1 MTNQENGVDLKSAAV
16 TEEKKLFIE
25 TYGCQMNVADSE
37 VVASIMKMDGY
48 AVTDKI
54 EDADAIFVNTCS
66 VRDNAEQKIY
76 GRLQYFQSLKRKK
89 KSLVIGVLGCMA
101 ERVKEELIEVHHADL
116 VVGPDSYM
124 DLPNLVGAVEH
135 GEKAINVELSTQETY
150 KDVIPIEVHH
160 ADLVVGPDSY
170 MDLPNLVGAV
180 EHGEKAINVELS
192 TQETYKDVI
201 PLKLGGV
208 HISGFVSIM
217 RGCNNF
223 CTYCIVP
230 YTRGRERSR
239 DIESILNE
247 IRDMRDK
254 GFKEVTLLGQ
264 NVNSYLFEKEG
275 EKISF
280 PALLKRVAEE
290 VPEMRVRFTTSHP
303 KDMSDET
310 LHVIAEHDNICKMI
324 HLPAQS
330 GSSRILKVMNRK
342 YTREWYLDRIA
353 AIRRIL
359 PDCAISTDLFCGF
372 HSETEEDYQ
381 ETLSLMR
388 EVGYDSAFLF
398 KYSERPGTY
407 AAQHLPD
414 TVSEEEKVRRLQGMI
429 DLQNQLSEES
439 NKRDIGKVFEV
450 LIEGFSKRSREQLFG
465 RTSQNKV
472 VIFDKKNYR
481 VGQFIKVRINRA
493 SSATLF
499 GDPVE

>member
-1 MTNQENGVDLKSAAV
+1 MTEKQAAADLKSTAKSD
-16 TEEKKLFIE
+16 EKRLYIE

-37 VVASIMKMDGY
+37 VVASIMKMAGY
-48 AVTDKI
+48 EMTDVI
-54 EDADAIFVNTCS
+54 ADADAIFVNTCS

-76 GRLQYFQSLKRKK
+76 SRLQYFHSLRKHK
-89 KSLVIGVLGCMA
+89 KDLIVGVLGCMA
-101 ERVKEELIEVHHADL
+101 ERVKEKLLDEHHVNL
-116 VVGPDSYM
+116 VAGPDSYM
-124 DLPNLVGAVEH
+124 DLPNLIAAAEQ
-135 GEKAINVELSTQETY
+135 GEKAINVELSTTETY
-150 KDVIPIEVHH
+150 REV
-160 ADLVVGPDSY
+160 L
-170 MDLPNLVGAV
+170 
-180 EHGEKAINVELS
+180 
-192 TQETYKDVI
+192 
-201 PLKLGGV
+201 PLKLPGV

-239 DIESILNE
+239 DVYSILKE

-254 GFKEVTLLGQ
+254 GFREVTLLGQ
-264 NVNSYLFEKEG
+264 NVNSYFFESDG
-275 EKISF
+275 GDRVDF
-280 PALLKRVAEE
+280 PELLKRVAEA
-290 VPEMRVRFTTSHP
+290 VPEMRVRFVTSHP

-310 LHVIAEHDNICKMI
+310 LRVMASHPNLCRYI

-330 GSSRILKVMNRK
+330 GSSHILRIMNRK

-372 HSETEEDYQ
+372 HSETEEDFE

-388 EVGYDSAFLF
+388 EVGYDSAYMF

-407 AAQHLPD
+407 AAKNLPD
-414 TVSEEEKVRRLQGMI
+414 DVPEEVKIQRLQRMI

-439 NKRDIGKVFEV
+439 NLRDVGKEFEV
-450 LIEGFSKRSREQLFG
+450 LVEGFSKRSREQLFG

-472 VIFDKKNYR
+472 VIFDKKDFHI
-481 VGQFIKVRINRA
+481 GQFIRVRIVRA

-499 GDPVE
+499 GEPV